1 MTDDPVADA
10 ALAAKLRRAA
20 ITTTA
25 TQLRRHFDPRLIVAD
40 LAKVALIRSITRV
53 AGIETTPRQ
62 RKRALIGGGIAVVT
76 AIGMRVLYRNNR
88 EKAVEAPS
96 PQIELDVKRLT

>member
-10 ALAAKLRRAA
+10 ALAAKLRRSA

-25 TQLRRHFDPRLIVAD
+25 TQLRRHFDPRIIVAD
-40 LAKVALIRSITRV
+40 FAKVALTRSITRV

-62 RKRALIGGGIAVVT
+62 RKRALIGGSIAIVT
-76 AIGMRVLYRNNR
+76 AIGMGVLYRNDR
-88 EKAVEAPS
+88 EKAVEPTS